1 MAAPRPETASPPAP
15 LRLARAAEA
24 FRLPDGLEL
33 RAGPAVMRVTAVAD
47 GILRVRA
54 APDGVFPPDESW
66 AVLPRASRPPVQSH
80 APAGDGPAIRFATAE
95 LEVTATLDPLRVTI
109 CDRAGTVLLDD
120 APGRPTVFEGA
131 SFRAWKASPPD
142 ERYYGLGD
150 KPGRLDRRGRAFQL
164 WNTDDPTWQESTD
177 PLYKAI
183 PFLIGLRGGR
193 AWGLLLDSTWRSSFD
208 FGVSVPDAFSFGAE
222 GGLLDYYVLAG
233 PAPKAVLGRYAELTG
248 AMPLPPLWALG
259 FQQSRN
265 SYAPEARVLEVA
277 ALHRGKRIP
286 LDAIYLDIGFQDRN
300 RPFTTDPHG
309 FADFGGTVRTLGE
322 AGIRTVAIT
331 DLHVAHQPGAGYKPF
346 DTGAAGGHFVRNAD
360 GSLFVG
366 ESWPGA
372 CVFPEFA
379 RADTRAWWGGL
390 YRDFYLRGGV
400 AGFWNDMNEPSVRNG
415 PGKTMPLDTQHQVEG
430 PGHPARTATHAEMHN
445 AYGLQNTQA
454 THEGLLAL
462 DPDRRP
468 FVLTRASY
476 AGGHRFAAT
485 WTGDN
490 ASTWQHLR
498 LCVPQLLS
506 LGLGG
511 FALAGSDVGGFQGS
525 PSPELLTRWFQLGA
539 WTPLFR
545 DHAEKGTADQEAWVH
560 GPEHEAIRR
569 RAIEARY
576 RLLPYLYAAVEEAS
590 RTGVPVMRP
599 MFLEFPASGLDAED
613 HQFMVGSALLVAP
626 PPDETLDAYPLKLP
640 AGTEWYDYWTGR
652 RLDASREVRLEKRL
666 DRLPVFVRAGAIIPH
681 QPLVQSTAETPDG
694 PLRLHVYPGPD
705 CAGCMYGDD
714 GVSLAYQRGG
724 FLRQR
729 FACTVAAGG
738 TRLRLMPHEGGWQ
751 PWWREIEVWL
761 HGASRLPRRV
771 EMDGHALDGVS
782 FDESRGAVCFRV
794 AATAAGGEVS
804 ITA

>member
-1 MAAPRPETASPPAP
+1 MAATRPEAAPPPAP

-24 FRLPDGLEL
+24 LCLPDGMEL
-33 RAGPAVMRVTAVAD
+33 RVGPATVRVTAVAD

-54 APDGVFPPDESW
+54 TPDGAFPPDDSW
-66 AVLPRASRPPVQSH
+66 AVLPKASQLPVQVSH
-80 APAGDGPAIRFATAE
+80 GPAGNGSASFAAAG
-95 LEVTATLDPLRVTI
+95 LDVSATLDPLRLTV

-120 APGRPTVFEGA
+120 APGRPAVFEGA
-131 SFRAWKASPPD
+131 SFRVWKASPPD
-142 ERYYGLGD
+142 EHYYGLGD

-183 PFLIGLRGGR
+183 PFLLGLRAGR

-208 FGVSVPDAFSFGAE
+208 FAVSVPDAFSFGAE

-233 PAPKAVLGRYAELTG
+233 PDPKAVLGRYAALTG

-265 SYAPEARVLEVA
+265 SYVPAARVLEVA
-277 ALHRGKRIP
+277 AAHRDKRIP
-286 LDAIYLDIGFQDRN
+286 LDAITLDIGYQDRN

-309 FADFGGTVRTLGE
+309 FPDLGGTVRALNE

-331 DLHVAHQPGAGYKPF
+331 DLHIAHQPGAGYAPF
-346 DTGAAGGHFVRNAD
+346 DTGAAGDHFVRNAD
-360 GSLFVG
+360 RSPFVG

-379 RADTRAWWGGL
+379 RPDTRAWWGEL
-390 YRDFYLRGGV
+390 YRDFYLGQGV

-415 PGKTMPLDTQHQVEG
+415 PGKTMPPDVQHRVEG
-430 PGHPARTATHAEMHN
+430 AGHPARTATHAEMHN
-445 AYGLQNTQA
+445 AYGMQNTQA

-498 LCVPQLLS
+498 LSVPQLLS

-560 GPEHEAIRR
+560 GSEHEAIRR
-569 RAIEARY
+569 RAVEARY
-576 RLLPYLYAAVEEAS
+576 RLLPYLYAVVEEAS
-590 RTGVPVMRP
+590 RTGVPAMRP
-599 MFLEFPASGLDAED
+599 MFLEFPESGLDAED
-613 HQFMVGSALLVAP
+613 NQFMLGSALLVAP
-626 PPDETLDAYPLKLP
+626 PPDETLDAYPLRLP
-640 AGTEWYDYWTGR
+640 PGTEWYDYWTGR
-652 RLDASREVRLEKRL
+652 PLDASREVRLEKRL
-666 DRLPVFVRAGAIIPH
+666 EVLPVFVRAGAIIPH
-681 QPLVQSTAETPDG
+681 QPLVQSTADTPDG

-705 CAGCMYGDD
+705 GAGCVYGDD
-714 GVSLAYQRGG
+714 GVSFAYRRGG

-729 FACTVAAGG
+729 FACTATAGE
-738 TRLRLMPHEGGWQ
+738 TRLRLMPREGDWQ
-751 PWWREIEVWL
+751 PWWREVEVLL
-761 HGASRLPRRV
+761 HGASGTPRSV
-771 EMDGHALDGVS
+771 EVDGHALGDAS
-782 FDESRGAVCFRV
+782 FDRERGAVRFRV
-794 AATAAGGEVS
+794 PATPAGCEVS
-804 ITA
+804 VAA